1 MEKLIPPYWY
11 LESPID
17 FEHKQY
23 VLYNFLQ
30 NVDYKFQNKI
40 LSPYL
45 LHMEKLMDE
54 LNSVNSSFRMLN
66 KYFNRHRYIFSE
78 NYKVDGEDEKTIQ
91 EIKEIVNFAI
101 PQIDTRIKTGY
112 IILRK
117 NQQILY

>member
-23 VLYNFLQ
+23 ILYDYLQ
-30 NVDYKFQNKI
+30 NVDNNFKNKI

-45 LHMEKLMDE
+45 LHMERLIDE
-54 LNSVNSSFRMLN
+54 LNSVNSSFRMMK
-66 KYFNRHRYIFSE
+66 KYFDKNRYFFLKEYRI
-78 NYKVDGEDEKTIQ
+78 DGEDEKTIR

-101 PQIDTRIKTGY
+101 PQIDARIKTGY